1 MWSFSIVFGFLAFEI
16 CTTSAAD
23 NPAHISLSHPAVPDG
38 GGSCSKATD
47 KWICSLGGE
56 CKAGKCVCDH
66 WTTGAQCNLLN
77 LEHLKRDV
85 STYGL
90 QMRGYHSWGGHAVL
104 DENGLWNGFF
114 SFMCRHLSLSSWTT
128 ASSIVR
134 ATATS
139 IDGPYTVQQM
149 AVQPWAHNAYLTQ
162 DPSTNVCGVCVR
174 VRACTDVIAFLCNA
188 GLKAE
193 VFASVLFQL

>member
-1 MWSFSIVFGFLAFEI
+1 MRSFCITLGALAFGI
-16 CTTSAAD
+16 CFTTASANQAD
-23 NPAHISLSHPAVPDG
+23 ITLPPLSPPTVPDG
-38 GGSCSKATD
+38 GGPCSNASD
-47 KWICSLGGE
+47 EWICSLGGE

-90 QMRGYHSWGGHAVL
+90 QMHGYHSWGGHAVL
-104 DENGLWNGFF
+104 DEDGVWNGFF

-134 ATATS
+134 ATAAS
-139 IDGPYTVQQM
+139 VDGPYTVQQM

-162 DPSTNVCGVCVR
+162 DPSTNVR
-174 VRACTDVIAFLCNA
+174 VRACVCVCVCVCARVC
-188 GLKAE
+188 
-193 VFASVLFQL
+193 VCRC